1 MNLIENIDKKMKLA
15 FSVAIGSFITSIIIC
30 ILAFSFAATMIT
42 KERKQIYVLDK
53 NVPIVA
59 TKSNIEDNRE
69 AEYKA
74 DVAAFHEYF
83 FSLTPDNAQIENQ
96 MKKAMNLIDASGV
109 VQYNALKEKGYF
121 NNIVTSSTMINCIT
135 DSIILDMNTLKWR
148 YYGKQKIDRPSMKT
162 IRTLV
167 TEGGLMDVTRTL
179 NNPHGCLLTN
189 WKTLEN
195 QDISNEAKK
204 IF

>member
-1 MNLIENIDKKMKLA
+1 MNLIENIDKKIKLA
-15 FSVAIGSFITSIIIC
+15 FAVALCSCITSIIIS
-30 ILAFSFAATMIT
+30 IVSFAFASSMIGR
-42 KERKQIYVLDK
+42 ERKQIYVLDK
-53 NVPIVA
+53 NIPIVA

-74 DVAAFHEYF
+74 DIAAFHEYF

-109 VQYNALKEKGYF
+109 VQYNSLKEKGYF
-121 NNIVTSSTMINCIT
+121 NNIVTSSTIINCIS
-135 DSIILDMNTLKWR
+135 DSIVLDMNTLHWR
-148 YYGKQKIDRPSMKT
+148 YFGKEKIDRPSMRT
-162 IRTLV
+162 IRSLV
-167 TEGGLMDVTRTL
+167 TEGGMQDIPRTY
-179 NNPHGCLLTN
+179 NNPHGCLITN

-204 IF
+204 LF

>member
-15 FSVAIGSFITSIIIC
+15 FAVSLGSFVTSIIISV
-30 ILAFSFAATMIT
+30 ASFAFCSSMIQ

-53 NVPIVA
+53 NIPIVA

-74 DVAAFHEYF
+74 DIAAFHEYF

-109 VQYNALKEKGYF
+109 TQYNSLKEKGYF
-121 NNIVTSSTMINCIT
+121 NNIVTSSTIINCVT
-135 DSIILDMNTLKWR
+135 DSILLDMNTLRWR
-148 YYGKQKIDRPSMKT
+148 YYGKEKIDRPSMRS

-167 TEGGLMDVTRTL
+167 TEGGLQDIPRTI
-179 NNPHGCLLTN
+179 NNPHGCLIIN

-204 IF
+204 LF